1 MMRDQLQCLFFSFL
15 AGSVPSST
23 QGSRCVLEGLQ
34 HCLHRS
40 PGRNDPCLP
49 QNTQWRKEP
58 VCTIWAGLCLV
69 AVADPT
75 PQLTDAAHW
84 TGAVLWFHSQHQL
97 WTVLGA
103 CVLCEVAHRQRFR
116 HDFCHTFSII
126 HIHRVFITAKPF
138 TTGKAVIL
146 WIVFCSTASGDER
159 LEFAS
164 FIHLVASF
172 LSFHSQKENCWEE
185 ASSVLCNILKMIKGL
200 DSFKT
205 AIMDCFSFS
214 NAFLIRDSAEP
225 ILFSHLCDESMFHL

>member
-1 MMRDQLQCLFFSFL
+1 M
-15 AGSVPSST
+15 
-23 QGSRCVLEGLQ
+23 
-34 HCLHRS
+34 
-40 PGRNDPCLP
+40 
-49 QNTQWRKEP
+49 
-58 VCTIWAGLCLV
+58 
-69 AVADPT
+69 
-75 PQLTDAAHW
+75 
-84 TGAVLWFHSQHQL
+84 
-97 WTVLGA
+97 
-103 CVLCEVAHRQRFR
+103 
-116 HDFCHTFSII
+116 
-126 HIHRVFITAKPF
+126 
-138 TTGKAVIL
+138 IL
-146 WIVFCSTASGDER
+146 WIVFCRIASGDER